1 MRSLISILLGIA
13 SASAIGAQ
21 ALVIL
26 IIWKAM
32 QMPPDI
38 DEAITTAARAAK
50 AALWACGL
58 SIITG
63 LIAMAAPCIYKPR
76 RRS

>member
-1 MRSLISILLGIA
+1 MRSLISILIGIA

-38 DEAITTAARAAK
+38 DEAITTAARAAQ

-58 SIITG
+58 SITIG
-63 LIAMAAPCIYKPR
+63 LIAAAAVHFHKPR

>member
-1 MRSLISILLGIA
+1 MKSIITILIGIA

-21 ALVIL
+21 VLVIL

-38 DEAITTAARAAK
+38 DEAITTATRATQ

-58 SIITG
+58 SISTE
-63 LIAMAAPCIYKPR
+63 LIAAAAAHFYKSR